1 LAVSMDDSE
10 APVRRTVRRL
20 HLDFPVVMGDANLG
34 EEYGGVLGLPIT
46 FLIDRDGRIVKR
58 IKGGSDLKE
67 LEDSV
72 KSVLNSK

>member
-1 LAVSMDDSE
+1 
-10 APVRRTVRRL
+10 
-20 HLDFPVVMGDANLG
+20 
-34 EEYGGVLGLPIT
+34 LPIT

-72 KSVLNSK
+72 KSVLTSK